1 MGVIPYL
8 TNTDTLALAHKG
20 HVAFDNI
27 DKLKK
32 LIHGCSPDEPASSCT
47 GVVST
52 LLVRWVRGWR
62 PATKASP

>member
-32 LIHGCSPDEPASSCT
+32 LIHGCSPDGPAYSCT
-47 GVVST
+47 GVV
-52 LLVRWVRGWR
+52 
-62 PATKASP
+62 